1 MEEKSGYFAALNLSP
16 PLPNSP
22 PLPLPP
28 LLLKNEKG
36 IEKKKYFSKKKHI
49 LVWADT
55 TMSRRLSK
63 SWKGFYGRWVVIL
76 LQIKLSERKSHVKA
90 NSLMIKICLFKLFWK
105 KMYILQGDFFVTYT
119 RLTWGKAKLFFCQ
132 KKTFFVKKKAV
143 QTVRFK
149 KRNFVH
155 K

>member
-1 MEEKSGYFAALNLSP
+1 LEEKSGYFAALNLSP

-55 TMSRRLSK
+55 TMSRIVSK
-63 SWKGFYGRWVVIL
+63 
-76 LQIKLSERKSHVKA
+76 
-90 NSLMIKICLFKLFWK
+90 
-105 KMYILQGDFFVTYT
+105 T
-119 RLTWGKAKLFFCQ
+119 
-132 KKTFFVKKKAV
+132 
-143 QTVRFK
+143 
-149 KRNFVH
+149 
-155 K
+155 